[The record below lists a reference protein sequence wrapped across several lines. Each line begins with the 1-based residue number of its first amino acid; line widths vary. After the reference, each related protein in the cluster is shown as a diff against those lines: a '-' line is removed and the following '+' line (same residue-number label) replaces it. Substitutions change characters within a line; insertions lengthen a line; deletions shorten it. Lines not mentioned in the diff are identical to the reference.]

1 MTQRKHR
8 NLGDVCRPCPGK
20 ELESHLFFLLFEQEE
35 CSVVVTLRE
44 RVVVSIWYFSDLSF

>member
-20 ELESHLFFLLFEQEE
+20 ELESHLFFLLFEQE